1 MQRINI
7 KRRIY
12 IYMSF
17 YDTSYL
23 DRPFFPLFNFS
34 DPNAVAAGQSM
45 YNNFVERLREEKQKE
60 ELATRIANR
69 KKSGAKVKLRLT
81 NYDWKESFKD
91 VMFNPEQF
99 GDTKSV
105 NYGTINAPMQSYPR
119 HVYQGGDVTTLNNI
133 ELYYNHNSPARVREM
148 VLWLQDFLPYAQD
161 GVTVRVPPTLLFSWG
176 YWYTKRCIL
185 KSLSTD
191 YTMFNEDLQP
201 IECKITLDL
210 EVVPIGT
217 DPWTPQPWEVLR

>member
-1 MQRINI
+1 MANDFPYANI
-7 KRRIY
+7 QWDLLGVDRRNMDLAI
-12 IYMSF
+12 
-17 YDTSYL
+17 L
-23 DRPFFPLFNFS
+23 N
-34 DPNAVAAGQSM
+34 
-45 YNNFVERLREEKQKE
+45 
-60 ELATRIANR
+60 ELAKNWDRAKDPVYQN
-69 KKSGAKVKLRLT
+69 KKGSKVKLRLT
-81 NYDWKESFKD
+81 NYGWKESYKD

-99 GDTKSV
+99 GDTQSV

-201 IECKITLDL
+201 IECRITLDL
-210 EVVPIGT
+210 EVVPVGT

>member
-1 MQRINI
+1 MANDFPYANI
-7 KRRIY
+7 PRNLLGVDKHNMDLAI
-12 IYMSF
+12 
-17 YDTSYL
+17 L
-23 DRPFFPLFNFS
+23 N
-34 DPNAVAAGQSM
+34 
-45 YNNFVERLREEKQKE
+45 
-60 ELATRIANR
+60 ELAKNWDRAKDPVYQN
-69 KKSGAKVKLRLT
+69 KKGSKVKLRLT
-81 NYDWKESFKD
+81 NYDLKESYKD

-210 EVVPIGT
+210 EVVPVGT

>member
-1 MQRINI
+1 MANDFPYANI
-7 KRRIY
+7 QWDLLGVDRRNMDLAI
-12 IYMSF
+12 
-17 YDTSYL
+17 L
-23 DRPFFPLFNFS
+23 N
-34 DPNAVAAGQSM
+34 
-45 YNNFVERLREEKQKE
+45 
-60 ELATRIANR
+60 ELAKNWDRAKDPVYQN
-69 KKSGAKVKLRLT
+69 KKGSKVKLRLT
-81 NYDWKESFKD
+81 NYDWKESYKD

-191 YTMFNEDLQP
+191 YTMFNADLQP
-201 IECKITLDL
+201 IECKLTLDL

>member
-1 MQRINI
+1 MANDFPYANI
-7 KRRIY
+7 QWDLLGVDRRNMDLAI
-12 IYMSF
+12 
-17 YDTSYL
+17 L
-23 DRPFFPLFNFS
+23 N
-34 DPNAVAAGQSM
+34 
-45 YNNFVERLREEKQKE
+45 
-60 ELATRIANR
+60 ELAKNWDRAKDPVYQN
-69 KKSGAKVKLRLT
+69 KKGSKVKLRLT
-81 NYDWKESFKD
+81 NYDWKESYKD

-99 GDTKSV
+99 GDTRSV

-201 IECKITLDL
+201 IECRITLDL

-217 DPWTPQPWEVLR
+217 DPWTSQAWEVLR

>member
-1 MQRINI
+1 MANDFPYANI
-7 KRRIY
+7 QWDLLGVDRRNMDLAI
-12 IYMSF
+12 
-17 YDTSYL
+17 L
-23 DRPFFPLFNFS
+23 N
-34 DPNAVAAGQSM
+34 
-45 YNNFVERLREEKQKE
+45 
-60 ELATRIANR
+60 ELAKNWDRAKDPVYQN
-69 KKSGAKVKLRLT
+69 KKGSKVKLRLT
-81 NYDWKESFKD
+81 NYDWKDSYKD

-210 EVVPIGT
+210 EVVPVGT

>member
-1 MQRINI
+1 MLGVDKHNMDLAILN
-7 KRRIY
+7 
-12 IYMSF
+12 
-17 YDTSYL
+17 
-23 DRPFFPLFNFS
+23 
-34 DPNAVAAGQSM
+34 
-45 YNNFVERLREEKQKE
+45 
-60 ELATRIANR
+60 ELAKNWDRAKDPVYQN
-69 KKSGAKVKLRLT
+69 KKGSKVKLRLT
-81 NYDWKESFKD
+81 NYDWKDSYKD

-210 EVVPIGT
+210 EVVPVGT

>member
-1 MQRINI
+1 MANDFPYANI
-7 KRRIY
+7 QWG
-12 IYMSF
+12 
-17 YDTSYL
+17 L
-23 DRPFFPLFNFS
+23 LGVDRHNMNSAILN
-34 DPNAVAAGQSM
+34 
-45 YNNFVERLREEKQKE
+45 
-60 ELATRIANR
+60 ELAKNWDKAKDPVYQN
-69 KKSGAKVKLRLT
+69 KKGSKVKLRLT
-81 NYDWKESFKD
+81 NYNWKESYKD

-210 EVVPIGT
+210 EVVPVGT

>member
-1 MQRINI
+1 MANDFPYANI
-7 KRRIY
+7 PRNLLGVDKHNMDLAI
-12 IYMSF
+12 
-17 YDTSYL
+17 L
-23 DRPFFPLFNFS
+23 N
-34 DPNAVAAGQSM
+34 
-45 YNNFVERLREEKQKE
+45 
-60 ELATRIANR
+60 ELAKNWDRAKDSVYQN
-69 KKSGAKVKLRLT
+69 KKGSKVKLRLT
-81 NYDWKESFKD
+81 NYDWKESYKD

-210 EVVPIGT
+210 EVVPVGT

>member
-1 MQRINI
+1 M
-7 KRRIY
+7 
-12 IYMSF
+12 
-17 YDTSYL
+17 
-23 DRPFFPLFNFS
+23 
-34 DPNAVAAGQSM
+34 A
-45 YNNFVERLREEKQKE
+45 NNFPYANIQWDLLGVDRRNMDLAILN
-60 ELATRIANR
+60 ELAKNWDRAKDPVYQN
-69 KKSGAKVKLRLT
+69 KKGSKVKLRLT
-81 NYDWKESFKD
+81 NYDWKESYKD

-201 IECKITLDL
+201 TECKITLDL
-210 EVVPIGT
+210 EVVPVGT

>member
-1 MQRINI
+1 MANDFPYANI
-7 KRRIY
+7 QWDLLGVDRRNMDLAI
-12 IYMSF
+12 
-17 YDTSYL
+17 L
-23 DRPFFPLFNFS
+23 N
-34 DPNAVAAGQSM
+34 
-45 YNNFVERLREEKQKE
+45 
-60 ELATRIANR
+60 ELAKNWDRAKDPVYQN
-69 KKSGAKVKLRLT
+69 KKGSKVKLRLT
-81 NYDWKESFKD
+81 NYDWKESYKD

-201 IECKITLDL
+201 IECRITLDL
-210 EVVPIGT
+210 EVVPVGT

>member
-1 MQRINI
+1 MANDFPYANI
-7 KRRIY
+7 QWDLLGVDRRNMDLAI
-12 IYMSF
+12 
-17 YDTSYL
+17 L
-23 DRPFFPLFNFS
+23 N
-34 DPNAVAAGQSM
+34 
-45 YNNFVERLREEKQKE
+45 
-60 ELATRIANR
+60 ELAKNWDRAKDPVYQN
-69 KKSGAKVKLRLT
+69 KKGSKVKLRLT
-81 NYDWKESFKD
+81 NYNWKESYKD

-210 EVVPIGT
+210 EVVPVGT

>member
-1 MQRINI
+1 MANDFPYANI
-7 KRRIY
+7 QWDLLGVDRRN
-12 IYMSF
+12 M
-17 YDTSYL
+17 DTAIL
-23 DRPFFPLFNFS
+23 N
-34 DPNAVAAGQSM
+34 
-45 YNNFVERLREEKQKE
+45 
-60 ELATRIANR
+60 ELAKNWDRAKDPVYQN
-69 KKSGAKVKLRLT
+69 KKGSKVKLRLT
-81 NYDWKESFKD
+81 NYDWKESYKD

-119 HVYQGGDVTTLNNI
+119 HVYQGGDVTTLNNV

-148 VLWLQDFLPYAQD
+148 VIWLQDFLPYAQD

-210 EVVPIGT
+210 EVVPVGT

>member
-1 MQRINI
+1 MANDFPYANI
-7 KRRIY
+7 QWDLLGVDRRNMDLAI
-12 IYMSF
+12 
-17 YDTSYL
+17 L
-23 DRPFFPLFNFS
+23 N
-34 DPNAVAAGQSM
+34 
-45 YNNFVERLREEKQKE
+45 
-60 ELATRIANR
+60 ELAKNWDKAKDPVYQN
-69 KKSGAKVKLRLT
+69 KKGSKVKLRLT
-81 NYDWKESFKD
+81 NYDRKESYKD

-119 HVYQGGDVTTLNNI
+119 HVYQGGGVTTLNNI

-148 VLWLQDFLPYAQD
+148 VIWLQDFLPYAQD

-210 EVVPIGT
+210 EVVPVGT

>member
-1 MQRINI
+1 MANDFPYANI
-7 KRRIY
+7 QWDLLGIDRRNMDLAI
-12 IYMSF
+12 
-17 YDTSYL
+17 L
-23 DRPFFPLFNFS
+23 N
-34 DPNAVAAGQSM
+34 
-45 YNNFVERLREEKQKE
+45 
-60 ELATRIANR
+60 ELAKNWDKAKDPVYQN
-69 KKSGAKVKLRLT
+69 KKGSKVKLRLT
-81 NYDWKESFKD
+81 NYDWKESYKD

-210 EVVPIGT
+210 EVVPVGT

>member
-1 MQRINI
+1 MANDFPYANI
-7 KRRIY
+7 QWDLLGVDRRNMDLAI
-12 IYMSF
+12 
-17 YDTSYL
+17 L
-23 DRPFFPLFNFS
+23 N
-34 DPNAVAAGQSM
+34 
-45 YNNFVERLREEKQKE
+45 
-60 ELATRIANR
+60 ELAKNWDRAKDPVYQN
-69 KKSGAKVKLRLT
+69 KKGSKVKLRLT
-81 NYDWKESFKD
+81 NYDWKESYKD

-133 ELYYNHNSPARVREM
+133 ELYYNHDSPARVREM

-201 IECKITLDL
+201 TECKITLDL
-210 EVVPIGT
+210 EVVPVGT

>member
-1 MQRINI
+1 MANDFPYANI
-7 KRRIY
+7 QWDLLGVDRRNMDLAI
-12 IYMSF
+12 
-17 YDTSYL
+17 L
-23 DRPFFPLFNFS
+23 N
-34 DPNAVAAGQSM
+34 
-45 YNNFVERLREEKQKE
+45 
-60 ELATRIANR
+60 ELAKNWDRAKDPVYQN
-69 KKSGAKVKLRLT
+69 KKGSKVKLRLT
-81 NYDWKESFKD
+81 NYDWKESYKD

-148 VLWLQDFLPYAQD
+148 VLWLQDFLPCAQD

-210 EVVPIGT
+210 EVVPVGT

>member
-1 MQRINI
+1 M
-7 KRRIY
+7 
-12 IYMSF
+12 
-17 YDTSYL
+17 
-23 DRPFFPLFNFS
+23 
-34 DPNAVAAGQSM
+34 A
-45 YNNFVERLREEKQKE
+45 NNFPYANIQWDLLGVDRRNMDLAILN
-60 ELATRIANR
+60 ELAKNWDRAKDPVYQN
-69 KKSGAKVKLRLT
+69 KKGSKVKLRLT
-81 NYDWKESFKD
+81 NYDWKESYKD

-148 VLWLQDFLPYAQD
+148 VLWLQDFLPCAQD

-210 EVVPIGT
+210 EVVPVGT

>member
-1 MQRINI
+1 MANDFPYANI
-7 KRRIY
+7 QWDLLGVDRRNMDLAI
-12 IYMSF
+12 
-17 YDTSYL
+17 L
-23 DRPFFPLFNFS
+23 N
-34 DPNAVAAGQSM
+34 
-45 YNNFVERLREEKQKE
+45 
-60 ELATRIANR
+60 ELAKNWDRAKDPVYQN
-69 KKSGAKVKLRLT
+69 KKGSKVKLRLT
-81 NYDWKESFKD
+81 NYDWKESYKD

-119 HVYQGGDVTTLNNI
+119 HVYQGGDVTTLNNV

-210 EVVPIGT
+210 EVVPVGT

>member
-1 MQRINI
+1 MANDFPYANI
-7 KRRIY
+7 QWDLLGVDRRNVDLAI
-12 IYMSF
+12 
-17 YDTSYL
+17 L
-23 DRPFFPLFNFS
+23 N
-34 DPNAVAAGQSM
+34 
-45 YNNFVERLREEKQKE
+45 
-60 ELATRIANR
+60 ELAKNWDRAKDPVYQN
-69 KKSGAKVKLRLT
+69 KKGSKVKLRLT
-81 NYDWKESFKD
+81 NYDWKESYKD

-119 HVYQGGDVTTLNNI
+119 HVYQGGDVTTINNI

-201 IECKITLDL
+201 IECRITLDL
-210 EVVPIGT
+210 EVVPVGT

>member
-1 MQRINI
+1 MANDFPYANI
-7 KRRIY
+7 QWDLLGVDRRNMDLAI
-12 IYMSF
+12 
-17 YDTSYL
+17 L
-23 DRPFFPLFNFS
+23 N
-34 DPNAVAAGQSM
+34 
-45 YNNFVERLREEKQKE
+45 
-60 ELATRIANR
+60 ELAKNWDRAKDPVYQN
-69 KKSGAKVKLRLT
+69 KKGSKVKLRLT
-81 NYDWKESFKD
+81 NYDWKESYKD

-201 IECKITLDL
+201 TECKITLNL

>member
-1 MQRINI
+1 MANDFPYANI
-7 KRRIY
+7 QWDLLGVDRRNMDLAI
-12 IYMSF
+12 
-17 YDTSYL
+17 L
-23 DRPFFPLFNFS
+23 N
-34 DPNAVAAGQSM
+34 
-45 YNNFVERLREEKQKE
+45 
-60 ELATRIANR
+60 ELAKNWDRAKDPVYQN
-69 KKSGAKVKLRLT
+69 KKGSKVKLRLT
-81 NYDWKESFKD
+81 NYDWKESYKD

-201 IECKITLDL
+201 TECKITLDL
-210 EVVPIGT
+210 EVVPVGT

>member
-1 MQRINI
+1 MANDFPYAGIQWDLLGVD
-7 KRRIY
+7 RRNMDLAI
-12 IYMSF
+12 
-17 YDTSYL
+17 L
-23 DRPFFPLFNFS
+23 DALTKNWS
-34 DPNAVAAGQSM
+34 KAQDPV
-45 YNNFVERLREEKQKE
+45 YHDEKG
-60 ELATRIANR
+60 
-69 KKSGAKVKLRLT
+69 SKVKRRLT
-81 NYDWKESFKD
+81 NYDWKDSYKD

-119 HVYQGGDVTTLNNI
+119 HVYQGGDVTTINNI
-133 ELYYNHNSPARVREM
+133 ELYYNHSSPARVREM
-148 VLWLQDFLPYAQD
+148 VIWLQDFLPYSQD

-191 YTMFNEDLQP
+191 YTMFNADLQP
-201 IECKITLDL
+201 IECKLTLDL

>member
-1 MQRINI
+1 MANDFPYANI
-7 KRRIY
+7 QWDLLGVDRRNMDMAI
-12 IYMSF
+12 
-17 YDTSYL
+17 L
-23 DRPFFPLFNFS
+23 N
-34 DPNAVAAGQSM
+34 
-45 YNNFVERLREEKQKE
+45 
-60 ELATRIANR
+60 ELAKNWDKAKDPVYQN
-69 KKSGAKVKLRLT
+69 KKGSKVKLRLT
-81 NYDWKESFKD
+81 NYDWKESYKD

-191 YTMFNEDLQP
+191 YTMFNADLQP
-201 IECKITLDL
+201 IECKLTLDL

>member
-1 MQRINI
+1 MANDFPYANI
-7 KRRIY
+7 QWDLLGVDRRN
-12 IYMSF
+12 M
-17 YDTSYL
+17 DTAIL
-23 DRPFFPLFNFS
+23 N
-34 DPNAVAAGQSM
+34 
-45 YNNFVERLREEKQKE
+45 
-60 ELATRIANR
+60 ELAKNWDKAKDPVYQN
-69 KKSGAKVKLRLT
+69 KKGSKVKLRLT
-81 NYDWKESFKD
+81 NYDWKESYKD

-119 HVYQGGDVTTLNNI
+119 HVYQGGDVTTLNNV

-210 EVVPIGT
+210 EVVPVGT

>member
-1 MQRINI
+1 MANDFPYANI
-7 KRRIY
+7 QWDLLGVDRRNMDLAI
-12 IYMSF
+12 
-17 YDTSYL
+17 L
-23 DRPFFPLFNFS
+23 N
-34 DPNAVAAGQSM
+34 
-45 YNNFVERLREEKQKE
+45 
-60 ELATRIANR
+60 ELAKNWDRAKDPVYQN
-69 KKSGAKVKLRLT
+69 KKGSKVKLRLT
-81 NYDWKESFKD
+81 NYDWKESYKD

-148 VLWLQDFLPYAQD
+148 VLWLQNFLPYAQD

-201 IECKITLDL
+201 TECKITLDL
-210 EVVPIGT
+210 EVVPVGT

>member
-1 MQRINI
+1 M
-7 KRRIY
+7 
-12 IYMSF
+12 
-17 YDTSYL
+17 
-23 DRPFFPLFNFS
+23 
-34 DPNAVAAGQSM
+34 A
-45 YNNFVERLREEKQKE
+45 NNFPYANIQRDLLGVDRRNMDLAILD
-60 ELATRIANR
+60 ELAKNWDKAKDPVYQN
-69 KKSGAKVKLRLT
+69 KKGSKVKLRLT
-81 NYDWKESFKD
+81 NYDWKESYKD

-119 HVYQGGDVTTLNNI
+119 HVYQGGDVTTLNNV

-148 VLWLQDFLPYAQD
+148 VIWLQDFLPYAQD

-201 IECKITLDL
+201 TECKITLDL
-210 EVVPIGT
+210 EVVPVGT

>member
-1 MQRINI
+1 MANDFPYANI
-7 KRRIY
+7 QWDLLGVDRRNMDLAI
-12 IYMSF
+12 
-17 YDTSYL
+17 L
-23 DRPFFPLFNFS
+23 N
-34 DPNAVAAGQSM
+34 
-45 YNNFVERLREEKQKE
+45 
-60 ELATRIANR
+60 ELAKNWDRAKDPVYQN
-69 KKSGAKVKLRLT
+69 KKGSKVKLRLT
-81 NYDWKESFKD
+81 NYDWKESYKD
-91 VMFNPEQF
+91 VMFNREQF

-201 IECKITLDL
+201 TECKITLDL
-210 EVVPIGT
+210 EVVPVGT

>member
-1 MQRINI
+1 MANDFPYANI
-7 KRRIY
+7 QWDLLGVDRRNMDLAI
-12 IYMSF
+12 
-17 YDTSYL
+17 L
-23 DRPFFPLFNFS
+23 N
-34 DPNAVAAGQSM
+34 
-45 YNNFVERLREEKQKE
+45 
-60 ELATRIANR
+60 ELAKNWDRAKDPVYQN
-69 KKSGAKVKLRLT
+69 KKGSKVKLRLT
-81 NYDWKESFKD
+81 NYDWKESYKD

-119 HVYQGGDVTTLNNI
+119 HVYQGGDVTTLNNV

-148 VLWLQDFLPYAQD
+148 VIWLQDFLPYAQD

-210 EVVPIGT
+210 EVVPVGT

>member
-1 MQRINI
+1 M
-7 KRRIY
+7 
-12 IYMSF
+12 
-17 YDTSYL
+17 
-23 DRPFFPLFNFS
+23 
-34 DPNAVAAGQSM
+34 A
-45 YNNFVERLREEKQKE
+45 NNFPYANIQWDLLGVDRRNMDLAILN
-60 ELATRIANR
+60 ELAKNWDRAKDPVYQN
-69 KKSGAKVKLRLT
+69 KKGSKVKLRLT
-81 NYDWKESFKD
+81 NYDWKESYKD

-210 EVVPIGT
+210 EVVPVGT

>member
-1 MQRINI
+1 MANDFPYANI
-7 KRRIY
+7 QWDLLGVDRRN
-12 IYMSF
+12 M
-17 YDTSYL
+17 DTAIL
-23 DRPFFPLFNFS
+23 N
-34 DPNAVAAGQSM
+34 
-45 YNNFVERLREEKQKE
+45 
-60 ELATRIANR
+60 ELAKNWDRAKDPVYQN
-69 KKSGAKVKLRLT
+69 KKGSKVKLRLT
-81 NYDWKESFKD
+81 NYDWKESYKD

-119 HVYQGGDVTTLNNI
+119 HVYQGGEVTTLNNV

-148 VLWLQDFLPYAQD
+148 VIWLQDFLPYAQD

-210 EVVPIGT
+210 EVVPVGT